1 MFNGAHTTRSPLNPA
16 MYAGNAEQQDTG
28 FWDVVYILYA
38 DLAEAAGVA
47 VLRGLIPHWGLM
59 EKTLMVRHF

>member
-1 MFNGAHTTRSPLNPA
+1 MFSGAHTMCSPLTSEI
-16 MYAGNAEQQDTG
+16 YAGNAEQQDTG

-38 DLAEAAGVA
+38 DFAEAAGVA

-59 EKTLMVRHF
+59 EKTLMVRHL